1 MILIRFALYVLV
13 MFLGG
18 KSFGNA
24 AERLSKKEY
33 YLFGTNI
40 MAALM
45 YVAIEIKLL
54 LNI

>member
-1 MILIRFALYVLV
+1 MLLIIFALYALV

-24 AERLSKKEY
+24 AEQLSKKEY
-33 YLFGTNI
+33 YLFGMNI
-40 MAALM
+40 MGALM
-45 YVAIEIKLL
+45 YVALGIKLL